1 MDAPVESLRFL
12 LNCHRMYHAKFVFP
26 RRVIEQYVNS
36 PVMGF
41 PGSPLSPASDE
52 LMDVFGSAGN

>member
-1 MDAPVESLRFL
+1 
-12 LNCHRMYHAKFVFP
+12 MYHAKFVFP